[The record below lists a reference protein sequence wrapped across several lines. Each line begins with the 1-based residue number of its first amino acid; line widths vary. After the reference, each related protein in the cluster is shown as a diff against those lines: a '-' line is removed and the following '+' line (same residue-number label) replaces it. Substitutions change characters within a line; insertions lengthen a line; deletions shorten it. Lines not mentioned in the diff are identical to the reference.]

1 MTTTLVPTVRYPR
14 ALALLLVSGL
24 LLAALVP
31 AGCTAPDYE
40 RIFQES
46 LAQEAL
52 SCLHPRGV
60 FQSAGDFQENGDG
73 VYSGTIQWK
82 GAALEN
88 EHSTKIRF
96 KVEEGVAKIY
106 LVEDSAFLPAAHQ
119 TCEIPLAS
127 GG

>member
-1 MTTTLVPTVRYPR
+1 MTTLFPTDRRPL
-14 ALALLLVSGL
+14 ALARLLVAGL
-24 LLAALVP
+24 LLAALVS
-31 AGCTAPDYE
+31 AGCAAPDYE
-40 RIFQES
+40 RIFKES

-52 SCLHPRGV
+52 NCMHPRGV
-60 FQSAGDFQENGDG
+60 FQSAGDFKDDGDG
-73 VYSGTIQWK
+73 VYSGTIYWK

-88 EHSTKIRF
+88 EHSTRVRF

-106 LVEDSAFLPAAHQ
+106 LVEDSAILPAAHQ

>member
-1 MTTTLVPTVRYPR
+1 MTTSFPTFRPSR
-14 ALALLLVSGL
+14 ALARVLVSGL

-31 AGCTAPDYE
+31 AGCAAPDYE

-60 FQSAGDFQENGDG
+60 FQSAADFKEDGDG
-73 VYSGTIQWK
+73 VYSGTIHWK
-82 GAALEN
+82 GMALEN
-88 EHSTKIRF
+88 EHSTRVRF
-96 KVEEGVAKIY
+96 KVEEGVAKVY
-106 LVEDSAFLPAAHQ
+106 LIEDSAILPAAYQ

-127 GG
+127 GD